1 MSDMSD
7 DELLATRLFNG
18 AMNIDDLLNYWRL
31 NYDIPLFEI
40 DKVRGYIKSLESE
53 VIKRH
58 D

>member
-7 DELLATRLFNG
+7 DELLATKLLYG

-40 DKVRGYIKSLESE
+40 DRVRNYIKELEKG
-53 VIKRH
+53 VNKN

>member
-7 DELLATRLFNG
+7 DELLATRLENG
-18 AMNIDDLLNYWRL
+18 AMSIDNLLNYWRL

-40 DKVRGYIKSLESE
+40 DKVRGYIKSLERE
-53 VIKRH
+53 VKKH